1 MQAGSHESE
10 ACFFNV
16 ATMQQERYQ
25 HLDALRGYAIFTM
38 VLSGTIAH
46 GGVLPGWMYHAQV
59 PPPLHQFN
67 PELPGITWVDLVF
80 PFFIFCMGAAMPIA
94 LRKFSATS
102 NHLAVIS
109 TAVRRFFLL
118 ALFALALEQFKFARI
133 SSNPVTS
140 TFLLSIGGFVLL
152 MLSFSKWP
160 SLSKRNESI
169 VNYVAIAAIL
179 LALWLLPLNDGAGF
193 LLAKSDIIILVL
205 ANMALFGTLL
215 WWFTRKNPLLRI
227 GVLPFVMA
235 VFLAAKI
242 PGTWNEWLFQLTPE
256 PLLYK
261 FYFLKYLFILVP
273 GTIAGEW
280 LLQYGDLQPK
290 QVVQTKPMFSII
302 LMMALI
308 VLNVGLLYTRALTW
322 NLLASVVMIVL
333 MHYLLQKQ
341 QSQYPLLYRLMQA
354 GAYCLLLGLA
364 FEAYEGGI
372 KKDVSTYS
380 YYFVTS
386 GLAFFAYAVIAMM
399 SSWSITA
406 SIHRFFLWCG
416 KNPMM
421 AYVTGGL
428 LLGPVLKLTGLYD
441 YWAAMNT
448 NAWVGFLKGFLFTII
463 ACGITIPF
471 TKKGM
476 IWKS

>member
-1 MQAGSHESE
+1 MK
-10 ACFFNV
+10 
-16 ATMQQERYQ
+16 QERYQ

-38 VLSGTIAH
+38 ILSGSIAH

-80 PFFIFCMGAAMPIA
+80 PFFIFCMGAAIPIA
-94 LRKFSATS
+94 CRKYAEVS
-102 NHLAVIS
+102 NHRAVIG
-109 TAVRRFFLL
+109 TAFRRFLL
-118 ALFALALEQFKFARI
+118 LVLFALTLEQFKFARI
-133 SSNPVTS
+133 SSQPTIS
-140 TFLLSIGGFVLL
+140 TYLLSVIGFVLL
-152 MLSFSKWP
+152 MVAFSKWP
-160 SLSKRNESI
+160 SFSKRIESI
-169 VNYVAIAAIL
+169 VNYAGIAAIL
-179 LALWLLPLNDGAGF
+179 IALWQLPLNDGAGF

-215 WWFTRKNPLLRI
+215 WWFTRNNPLLRI

-235 VFLAAKI
+235 VFLASKI
-242 PGTWNEWLFQLTPE
+242 ESSWNAWLFQLTPE

-280 LLQYGDLQPK
+280 LLQYGDLSRQ
-290 QVVQTKPMFSII
+290 QVTQSKPRMAI
-302 LMMALI
+302 LLMLGLI
-308 VLNVGLLYTRALTW
+308 VTNVTLLYTRELVW
-322 NLLASVVMIVL
+322 NLVASAALILIVQQFIQQ
-333 MHYLLQKQ
+333 QKA
-341 QSQYPLLYRLMQA
+341 SLPLLYRFMQA

-364 FEAYEGGI
+364 FEAFEGGI

-386 GLAFFAYAVIAMM
+386 GLAFFAYAVVALMAE
-399 SSWSITA
+399 WSGA
-406 SIHRFFLWCG
+406 AYIHRFFLWCG

-441 YWAAMNT
+441 HWAAMNI
-448 NAWVGFLKGFLFTII
+448 NAWMGFLKGFLFTMI

-471 TKKGM
+471 TKRGM

>member
-1 MQAGSHESE
+1 MY
-10 ACFFNV
+10 
-16 ATMQQERYQ
+16 MKQERYQ

-80 PFFIFCMGAAMPIA
+80 PFFIFCMGAAIPIA
-94 LRKFSATS
+94 CRKYAEAS
-102 NHLAVIS
+102 NHRAVIG
-109 TAVRRFFLL
+109 TAFRRFLLL
-118 ALFALALEQFKFARI
+118 ALFALTLEQFKFARI
-133 SSNPVTS
+133 SSQPTIS
-140 TFLLSIGGFVLL
+140 TFLLSVVGFLLL
-152 MLSFSKWP
+152 MVAFSKWP
-160 SLSKRNESI
+160 SFSKRIESVI
-169 VNYVAIAAIL
+169 NYTGIAAIVIV
-179 LALWLLPLNDGAGF
+179 LWQLPLNDGAGF

-215 WWFTRKNPLLRI
+215 WWFTRNNPLLRI

-242 PGTWNEWLFQLTPE
+242 EGSWNAWLFQLTPE
-256 PLLYK
+256 PLIYK

-280 LLQYGDLQPK
+280 LLQYGDLSRQQVTQAQPR
-290 QVVQTKPMFSII
+290 IAI
-302 LMMALI
+302 LLI
-308 VLNVGLLYTRALTW
+308 LGLILTNVTLLYTRELVW
-322 NLLASVVMIVL
+322 NLVASG
-333 MHYLLQKQ
+333 LLILVIQQFIQKEKV
-341 QSQYPLLYRLMQA
+341 SMPLLYRFVQA

-386 GLAFFAYAVIAMM
+386 GLAFFAYAVVALMAE
-399 SSWSITA
+399 WAGTA
-406 SIHRFFLWCG
+406 FIHRFFLWCG

-441 YWAAMNT
+441 HWAAMNT
-448 NAWVGFLKGFLFTII
+448 NAWIGFLKGFLFTMI
-463 ACGITIPF
+463 ACSVTIPF
-471 TKKGM
+471 TKRGM

>member
-1 MQAGSHESE
+1 MK
-10 ACFFNV
+10 
-16 ATMQQERYQ
+16 QERYQ

-38 VLSGTIAH
+38 VLSGTVAH

-80 PFFIFCMGAAMPIA
+80 PFFIFCMGAAIPIA
-94 LRKFSATS
+94 CRKYAETS
-102 NHLAVIS
+102 NHRAVIG
-109 TAVRRFFLL
+109 TAFRRFLLL
-118 ALFALALEQFKFARI
+118 ALFALTLEHFKFARI
-133 SSNPVTS
+133 SSQPTTS
-140 TFLLSIGGFVLL
+140 TYLFSIIGFLLL
-152 MLSFSKWP
+152 MIAFSRWSSFSK
-160 SLSKRNESI
+160 RIESSI
-169 VNYVAIAAIL
+169 NYVGVAAIL
-179 LALWLLPLNDGAGF
+179 IALWQLPLNDGAGF

-215 WWFTRKNPLLRI
+215 WWFTRNNPLLRI

-235 VFLAAKI
+235 IFLASKI
-242 PGTWNEWLFQLTPE
+242 EGSWNAWLFQLTPE
-256 PLLYK
+256 PLIYK
-261 FYFLKYLFILVP
+261 FYFLKYFFILVP

-280 LLQYGDLQPK
+280 LLQYGDLSRK
-290 QVVQTKPMFSII
+290 QVAQSQPRIVI
-302 LMMALI
+302 LLMLVLI
-308 VLNVGLLYTRALTW
+308 VTNVSLLYTRELVW
-322 NLLASVVMIVL
+322 NLVASVVLIFIVQQFI
-333 MHYLLQKQ
+333 QKEKA
-341 QSQYPLLYRLMQA
+341 SLPLLYRFVQA
-354 GAYCLLLGLA
+354 GAYCLLLGLS

-386 GLAFFAYAVIAMM
+386 GLAFFAYAVVALMAE
-399 SSWSITA
+399 WAGTA
-406 SIHRFFLWCG
+406 YIHRFFLWCG

-448 NAWVGFLKGFLFTII
+448 NAWIGFLKGFLFTMI
-463 ACGITIPF
+463 ACSITIPF
-471 TKKGM
+471 TKRGI

>member
-1 MQAGSHESE
+1 MK
-10 ACFFNV
+10 
-16 ATMQQERYQ
+16 QERYQ

-94 LRKFSATS
+94 LRKFTATV
-102 NHLAVIS
+102 NHQALIS
-109 TAVRRFFLL
+109 TAFRRFLL
-118 ALFALALEQFKFARI
+118 LTLFALTLEQFKFARI
-133 SSNPVTS
+133 SSHPVMS
-140 TFLLSIGGFVLL
+140 TYLLSVLGFLLLFF
-152 MLSFSKWP
+152 SFSKLP
-160 SLSKRNESI
+160 FLSKKVETI
-169 VNYVAIAAIL
+169 VNYLGICFVL

-193 LLAKSDIIILVL
+193 LLGKSDIIILVL

-215 WWFTRKNPLLRI
+215 WWFTRNNPLLRI
-227 GVLPFVMA
+227 GILPFVMA
-235 VFLAAKI
+235 VFLAAKM

-280 LLQYGDLQPK
+280 LLQYGDLQTA
-290 QVVQTKPMFSII
+290 QVTQRKPLLTI
-302 LMMALI
+302 LLMLGLI
-308 VLNVGLLYTRALTW
+308 VVNVGLLYSRELVW
-322 NLLASVVMIVL
+322 NLLLTAVLLIVI
-333 MHYLLQKQ
+333 YSLLKKERVQN
-341 QSQYPLLYRLMQA
+341 PLLYRLFQA

-364 FEAYEGGI
+364 FEAFEGGI

-386 GLAFFAYAVIAMM
+386 GLAFFAYAVIAIM
-399 SSWSITA
+399 SVSNITA
-406 SIHRFFLWCG
+406 PVHRFFLWCG

-428 LLGPVLKLTGLYD
+428 LLGPVLKLIGLYD

-448 NAWVGFLKGFLFTII
+448 NAWIGFLKGFLFTMI

-471 TKKGM
+471 TQKGM
-476 IWKS
+476 VWKS